1 MTWNDRWGTK
11 LFLGGR
17 TARWNGTEMNN
28 LNQGQS
34 PDFEQE
40 LVFIFF
46 LILACIL
53 QCAQYFFVTFNFLA
67 NWNC

>member
-34 PDFEQE
+34 SWR
-40 LVFIFF
+40 
-46 LILACIL
+46 
-53 QCAQYFFVTFNFLA
+53 Y
-67 NWNC
+67 